1 MKQSNFICY
10 NNQYLRKALSFA
22 FIGYVA
28 IGTLAYGADSSPA
41 LFNVNNELL
50 QPTDYREWVYVGTT
64 VTPNDMNDGKAE
76 VPEFHNIY
84 INPESFAGWKETG
97 EFPDGTMVVKELLS
111 VGDKKALTGNG
122 YFMGEFTGLE
132 AAVKDSKRFP
142 DEPGNWAYF
151 MYGMK
156 YPLPQKA
163 AAKPTAECNACHQ
176 ANAKE
181 DWVFTQY
188 YPVLQAA
195 KPNK

>member
-1 MKQSNFICY
+1 M
-10 NNQYLRKALSFA
+10 NQPNSIYHKIHCLWKIASFA
-22 FIGYVA
+22 LISYTAFSPMTHA
-28 IGTLAYGADSSPA
+28 ADSSPA

-50 QPTDYREWVYVGTT
+50 QPEGYREWVYVGTT
-64 VTPNDMNDGKAE
+64 VTPDDMNNGKAE

-84 INPESFAGWKETG
+84 IDPKSFTHWKKTG
-97 EFPDGTMVVKELLS
+97 QFRDGTMVVKELLS
-111 VGDKKALTGNG
+111 VGAKKALTGNG

-132 AAVKDSKRFP
+132 AAVKNSKRFP

-156 YPLPQKA
+156 YPLPRKA
-163 AAKPTAECNACHQ
+163 TAKPTAECNACHQ
-176 ANAKE
+176 NNAE
-181 DWVFTQY
+181 DDWVFTQY